1 MDVFSEL
8 RLSAMDSSQ
17 VDGLTH
23 SFYRYPA
30 RFSPKFAASAIR
42 LFSEPGDLVIDPFM
56 GGATSIV
63 EGFVAGRRMFGC
75 DINSLA
81 VFIAKV
87 KTTPL
92 SKAALENVIN
102 WAEEVAACMSFRYP
116 VTDLEHIVGDS
127 RAKNL
132 SLPRARPLKKAVAV
146 ALHKLDELA
155 TGAERDFARCVILK
169 TSQWAFDNRKRT
181 TPIVEF
187 RERFASNARGM
198 ADNLQEYSRLYRR
211 EKLRLRDCMVMQC
224 DAAELHRSN
233 HFVDNKAKLV
243 VTSPPYPGIHM
254 LYHRWQV
261 DGRRESPAP
270 YWITDSQDGQGASY
284 YTFTGRRR
292 NDLGPYFDK
301 VVATMGSVRKCLV
314 KGGHIVQMVSFADPD
329 RHLRQYLR
337 AMRDAGF
344 EEVKETYHRI
354 RRDVPNRKWHANFNG
369 KTAASREVVLV
380 HQAA

>member
-1 MDVFSEL
+1 MDAFSEL
-8 RLSAMDSSQ
+8 KQSAQDSRQ
-17 VDGLTH
+17 VEGLTH

-30 RFSPKFAASAIR
+30 RFSPEFAATAIR

-56 GGATSIV
+56 GGATSIL
-63 EGFVAGRRMFGC
+63 EGFVAGRRVYGC
-75 DINSLA
+75 DINSLS

-92 SKAALENVIN
+92 SNSAIENVTV
-102 WAEEVAACMSFRYP
+102 WAKGVAECMRLRYP
-116 VTDLEHIVGDS
+116 TIGLEDILGDS

-132 SLPRARPLKKAVAV
+132 TLPRARQLKKAVAI
-146 ALHKLDELA
+146 ALYSLDQLI
-155 TGAERDFARCVILK
+155 TPPERDFARCLILK

-181 TPIVEF
+181 TPLSEF
-187 RERFASNARGM
+187 RERFVSNAYEM
-198 ADNLQEYSRLYRR
+198 AVDLQDFSRLCRR
-211 EKLRLRDCMVMQC
+211 EKLRLRDRTILQC
-224 DAAELHRSN
+224 DAAELHKCGD
-233 HFVDNKAKLV
+233 FVGNKAALV

-292 NDLGPYFDK
+292 NDLGPYFEK
-301 VVATMGSVRKCLV
+301 VVNTMASVRKCL
-314 KGGHIVQMVSFADPD
+314 KKDGHVVQMVSFAEPE
-329 RHLRQYLR
+329 RHLKLYLG
-337 AMRDAGF
+337 AMEKAGF

-380 HQAA
+380 HRAA

>member
-1 MDVFSEL
+1 MNIFSEL
-8 RLSAMDSSQ
+8 RLSATDSRQ
-17 VDGLTH
+17 VEGLTH

-30 RFSPKFAASAIR
+30 RFSPEFAASAIR
-42 LFSEPGDLVIDPFM
+42 LFSEPGELVVDPFM
-56 GGATSIV
+56 GGATSIL
-63 EGFVAGRRMFGC
+63 EGFIAGRRVYGC
-75 DINSLA
+75 DINSLS

-92 SKAALENVIN
+92 SNSAIDNVTAWAADVSE
-102 WAEEVAACMSFRYP
+102 CMSLRYP
-116 VTDLEHIVGDS
+116 VAGLEDILDDP

-132 SLPRARPLKKAVAV
+132 SLPSARPLKKAVAI
-146 ALHKLDELA
+146 ALHKLDEL
-155 TGAERDFARCVILK
+155 TSVPERDFARCLVLK

-181 TPIVEF
+181 TPLNEF
-187 RERFASNARGM
+187 RERFAANAHEM
-198 ADNLQEYSRLYRR
+198 ADDLHEYSRLYRR
-211 EKLRLRDCMVMQC
+211 EKLRLRDRTLVQC
-224 DAAELHRSN
+224 DAAEIHKSGD
-233 HFVDNKAKLV
+233 FVGNKAALV

-261 DGRRESPAP
+261 DGRKESPAP

-301 VVATMGSVRKCLV
+301 VVATMSSVRKCLR
-314 KGGHIVQMVSFADPD
+314 KGGRVVQMVAFADPE
-329 RHLRQYLR
+329 RHLTQYLR
-337 AMRDAGF
+337 AMSDAGF

-380 HQAA
+380 HKAA